1 MTKIIDNTNLG
12 YLISKI
18 KAAFWPKTDVVQIG
32 LDNTPTANSDNL
44 VKSGGVKTALDA
56 KQNTLVSG
64 TNIKTINNQSLLG
77 SGNLSIEGGSGTSVK
92 TYIFNYTTWTE
103 ITEGGISVPLATYE
117 EMISDVQNGIP
128 IVVRLQQHT
137 TVNDVVESA
146 QDIDFYLYEYI
157 QSSVTGSHIAFFNT
171 SIISDTILNF
181 FALYRSGNNIYQ
193 SYWNA
198 SVQQKKLLKTSIVN
212 PGSNYEYPST
222 SAVVNYVASAIPST
236 LDQVADGSTRKLS
249 DYVPKSG
256 GTLNNSATLTL
267 PSTSTDNT
275 VIGNGVMELQ
285 GGSGEVGVKLDGVSA
300 AVCVSGESAI
310 ISSNTTQ
317 TKYKDGTIVKR
328 RSNTDYTLTI
338 PSKTGTLAVTTDI
351 PSAVTESTVSGWGFS
366 KTTGTVTGVKI
377 NGTTKTPTSGTVDLG
392 TVLTSETSLSKG
404 TTTGSGNA
412 VTDISVSGHQ
422 ITLTK
427 GSTFLTSE
435 TSLSKGTTT
444 GSGNAVTDIS
454 VSGHKIT
461 LTKGTTFLT
470 SHQDISGKANL
481 SGAAF
486 TGAVTGTSS
495 GNTAQFRNVT
505 ISSSEPTSSQ
515 GSNGDIWIVI

>member
-181 FALYRSGNNIYQ
+181 FTLYRSGNNIYQ

-198 SVQQKKLLKTSIVN
+198 SVQQKNLLKTSIVN

-222 SAVVNYVASAIPST
+222 SAVINYVASAIPST

-392 TVLTSETSLSKG
+392 TVLTS
-404 TTTGSGNA
+404 
-412 VTDISVSGHQ
+412 
-422 ITLTK
+422 
-427 GSTFLTSE
+427 
-435 TSLSKGTTT
+435 
-444 GSGNAVTDIS
+444 
-454 VSGHKIT
+454 
-461 LTKGTTFLT
+461 
-470 SHQDISGKANL
+470 HQDISGKANL